1 MPPNDALTHMG
12 QITQQRVVV
21 FEENHR
27 RIEFRNLQEITVR
40 KVNLD
45 DENLP
50 DDFGPRCDG
59 ILVCPSEMTN
69 HEHYVELKGS
79 DIGHAVEQLRNSL
92 QKLSRDV
99 ARQPKSCYVIS
110 SRVPRAGTDIQRF
123 QRQFRSQY
131 GSVLYVRS
139 RELTVTL

>member
-1 MPPNDALTHMG
+1 MPPSDALTRLG
-12 QITQQRVVV
+12 QITRQRVVV

-27 RIEFRNLQEITVR
+27 RIEFRNLQENSVR
-40 KVNLD
+40 KIDLD

-50 DDFGPRCDG
+50 DDFGLRCDG
-59 ILVCPSEMTN
+59 ILVCPSEVPN

-79 DIGHAVEQLRNSL
+79 DVGHAVEQLRNSL
-92 QKLSRDV
+92 RKLSRDA

-131 GSVLYVRS
+131 VSMLYVRS
-139 RELTVTL
+139 REMTVTL